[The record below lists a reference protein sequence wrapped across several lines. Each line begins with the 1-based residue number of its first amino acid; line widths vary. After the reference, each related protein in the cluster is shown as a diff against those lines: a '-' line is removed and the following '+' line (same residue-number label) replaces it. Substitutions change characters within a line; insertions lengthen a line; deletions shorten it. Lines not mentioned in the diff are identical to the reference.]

1 MLPNAGVAVAAPN
14 AGTLAVA
21 VVPKPV
27 VGGLAP
33 KDVDPKAGV
42 AGCCCVGGK
51 RKGRERNREKGVLS
65 CSSSFA

>member
-1 MLPNAGVAVAAPN
+1 VLPKAGVDVAAAAPN
-14 AGTLAVA
+14 AGALAAA

-42 AGCCCVGGK
+42 AGCCWVGK
-51 RKGRERNREKGVLS
+51 EREERN
-65 CSSSFA
+65 